1 MLFVEIV
8 TDQLENITVKNKQS
22 ICYYLN
28 PITDINI
35 LSQELEA
42 LKQAN
47 NNLNILEKNI
57 NYLSLFNME
66 LDYLNELHKHYN
78 KSDVIIDNNK
88 AMVINPDFKKYCT
101 LIKKELRKII
111 KKLENMELEKNGS
124 NEKWQEKK
132 S

>member
-1 MLFVEIV
+1 
-8 TDQLENITVKNKQS
+8 
-22 ICYYLN
+22 
-28 PITDINI
+28 
-35 LSQELEA
+35 
-42 LKQAN
+42 
-47 NNLNILEKNI
+47 
-57 NYLSLFNME
+57 ME